1 MSAIGQIYYNVI
13 DTSSTGD
20 GKHYISSG
28 IDIYNDI
35 VKASSAKQFTKVGI
49 QAPPGAQV
57 VMNTSKTIMIGRT
70 GIYELDED
78 IAITNMYFVHPKNYI
93 KDDKETESKKQE
105 GEKIIKDAKAALE
118 AAIAAL
124 GTEPSDPNSDAYKI
138 YWEGYN
144 EANETYI
151 AAFQE
156 GSAILNQGLNGV
168 YKLDE
173 DNPYGDLENVIVDF
187 IYDPSQG

>member
-1 MSAIGQIYYNVI
+1 MSAIGQIYYRVV

-35 VKASSAKQFTKVGI
+35 VSASSAKQFTKVGI

-57 VMNTSKTIMIGRT
+57 VMNASKTIMIGRT

-78 IAITNMYFVHPKNYI
+78 IVITSMKFVRPTVYI
-93 KDDKETESKKQE
+93 KDEKESESKKQE
-105 GEKIIKDAKAALE
+105 GEKIIKEAKVALE

-124 GTEPSDPNSDAYKI
+124 GEEPTDPTSDAYKT
-138 YWEGYN
+138 YWSGYN

-151 AAFQE
+151 TAFQK

-168 YKLDE
+168 YKEDKTVIGELD
-173 DNPYGDLENVIVDF
+173 NVIVDF
-187 IYDPSQG
+187 IYDPLQG

>member
-1 MSAIGQIYYNVI
+1 MSAIGQIYYRVV

-35 VKASSAKQFTKVGI
+35 VSASSAKQFTKVGI

-57 VMNTSKTIMIGRT
+57 VMNASKTIMIGRT

-78 IAITNMYFVHPKNYI
+78 IVITSMKFVRPTVYI
-93 KDDKETESKKQE
+93 KDEEESESKKQE
-105 GEKIIKDAKAALE
+105 GEKIIKEAKAALE

-124 GTEPSDPNSDAYKI
+124 GEEPTDPTSDAYKT
-138 YWEGYN
+138 YWSGYN
-144 EANETYI
+144 EANEIYI
-151 AAFQE
+151 TAFQK

-168 YKLDE
+168 YKEDKTVIGELD
-173 DNPYGDLENVIVDF
+173 NVIVDF
-187 IYDPSQG
+187 IYDPLQG

>member
-1 MSAIGQIYYNVI
+1 MSAIGQIYYRVV

-35 VKASSAKQFTKVGI
+35 VSASSAKQFTKVGI

-57 VMNTSKTIMIGRT
+57 VMNASKTIMIGRT

-78 IAITNMYFVHPKNYI
+78 IVITSMKFVRPTVYI
-93 KDDKETESKKQE
+93 KDEEESESKKQE
-105 GEKIIKDAKAALE
+105 GEKIIKEAKAALE

-124 GTEPSDPNSDAYKI
+124 GEEPTDPTSDAYKT
-138 YWEGYN
+138 YWNGYN
-144 EANETYI
+144 EVNETYI
-151 AAFQE
+151 AAFQK
-156 GSAILNQGLNGV
+156 GSTILNQGLNGV
-168 YKLDE
+168 YKEDKTVIGELD
-173 DNPYGDLENVIVDF
+173 NVIVDF
-187 IYDPSQG
+187 IYDPLQG

>member
-1 MSAIGQIYYNVI
+1 MSAIGQIYYRVV

-35 VKASSAKQFTKVGI
+35 VSASSAKQFTKVGI

-57 VMNTSKTIMIGRT
+57 VMNASKTIMIGRT

-78 IAITNMYFVHPKNYI
+78 IVITSMKFVRPIVYI
-93 KDDKETESKKQE
+93 KDEEESESKKQE
-105 GEKIIKDAKAALE
+105 GEKIIKEAKVALE

-124 GTEPSDPNSDAYKI
+124 GEEPIDPTSDAYKT
-138 YWEGYN
+138 YWNGYN

-151 AAFQE
+151 TAFQK
-156 GSAILNQGLNGV
+156 GSVILNQGLNGV
-168 YKLDE
+168 YKEDKTVIGELD
-173 DNPYGDLENVIVDF
+173 NVIVDF
-187 IYDPSQG
+187 IYDPLQG

>member
-1 MSAIGQIYYNVI
+1 MSAIGQIYYRVV

-35 VKASSAKQFTKVGI
+35 VSASSAKQFTKVGI

-57 VMNTSKTIMIGRT
+57 VMNASKTIMIGRT

-78 IAITNMYFVHPKNYI
+78 IVITSMKFVRPTVYI
-93 KDDKETESKKQE
+93 KDEKESESKKQE
-105 GEKIIKDAKAALE
+105 GEKIIKEAKAALE
-118 AAIAAL
+118 VAIAAL
-124 GTEPSDPNSDAYKI
+124 GEEPTDPTSDAYKT
-138 YWEGYN
+138 YWNGYN

-151 AAFQE
+151 TAFQK

-168 YKLDE
+168 YKEDKTVVGELD
-173 DNPYGDLENVIVDF
+173 NVIVDF
-187 IYDPSQG
+187 IYDPLQG

>member
-1 MSAIGQIYYNVI
+1 MSAIGQIYYRVV

-35 VKASSAKQFTKVGI
+35 VSASSAKQFTKVGI

-57 VMNTSKTIMIGRT
+57 VMNASKTIMIGRT

-78 IAITNMYFVHPKNYI
+78 IVITSMKFVRPTVYI
-93 KDDKETESKKQE
+93 KDEKESESKKQE
-105 GEKIIKDAKAALE
+105 GEKIIKEAKVALE

-124 GTEPSDPNSDAYKI
+124 GEEPTDPTSDAYKT
-138 YWEGYN
+138 YWNGNN

-151 AAFQE
+151 AAFQK

-168 YKLDE
+168 YKEDKTVIGELD
-173 DNPYGDLENVIVDF
+173 NVIVDF
-187 IYDPSQG
+187 IYDPLQG

>member
-1 MSAIGQIYYNVI
+1 MSAIGQIYYRVV

-35 VKASSAKQFTKVGI
+35 VSASSAKQFTKVGI

-57 VMNTSKTIMIGRT
+57 VMNASKTIMIGRT

-78 IAITNMYFVHPKNYI
+78 IVITSMKFVRPTVYI
-93 KDDKETESKKQE
+93 KDEKESESKKQE
-105 GEKIIKDAKAALE
+105 GEKIIKEAKAALE

-124 GTEPSDPNSDAYKI
+124 GEEPTDPTSDAYKT
-138 YWEGYN
+138 YWNGYN

-151 AAFQE
+151 TAFQK

-168 YKLDE
+168 YKEDKTVIGELD
-173 DNPYGDLENVIVDF
+173 NVIVDF
-187 IYDPSQG
+187 IYDPLQG

>member
-1 MSAIGQIYYNVI
+1 MSAIGQIYYRVV

-35 VKASSAKQFTKVGI
+35 VSASSAKQFTKVGI

-57 VMNTSKTIMIGRT
+57 VMNASKTIMIGRT

-78 IAITNMYFVHPKNYI
+78 IVITSMKFVRPTVYI
-93 KDDKETESKKQE
+93 KDEKESESKKQE
-105 GEKIIKDAKAALE
+105 GEKIIKEAKVALE

-124 GTEPSDPNSDAYKI
+124 GEEPADPASDAYKT
-138 YWEGYN
+138 YWNGYN

-151 AAFQE
+151 TAFQK

-168 YKLDE
+168 YKEDKTVIGELD
-173 DNPYGDLENVIVDF
+173 NVIVDF
-187 IYDPSQG
+187 IYDPLQG

>member
-1 MSAIGQIYYNVI
+1 MSAIGQIYYRVV

-35 VKASSAKQFTKVGI
+35 VSASSAKQFTKVGI

-57 VMNTSKTIMIGRT
+57 VMNASKTIMIGRT

-78 IAITNMYFVHPKNYI
+78 IVITSMKFVRPTVYI
-93 KDDKETESKKQE
+93 KDEKESESKKQK
-105 GEKIIKDAKAALE
+105 GEKIIKEAKVALE

-124 GTEPSDPNSDAYKI
+124 GEEPTDPTSDAYKT
-138 YWEGYN
+138 YWNGYN

-151 AAFQE
+151 TAFQK
-156 GSAILNQGLNGV
+156 GSVILNQGLNGV
-168 YKLDE
+168 YKEDKTVIGELD
-173 DNPYGDLENVIVDF
+173 NVIVDF
-187 IYDPSQG
+187 IYDPLQG

>member
-1 MSAIGQIYYNVI
+1 MSAIGQIYYRVV

-35 VKASSAKQFTKVGI
+35 VSASSAKQFTKVGI

-57 VMNTSKTIMIGRT
+57 VMNASKTIMIGRT

-78 IAITNMYFVHPKNYI
+78 IVITSMKFVRPTVYI
-93 KDDKETESKKQE
+93 KDEKESESKKQE
-105 GEKIIKDAKAALE
+105 GEKIIKEAKVALE

-124 GTEPSDPNSDAYKI
+124 GEEPTDPTSDAYKT
-138 YWEGYN
+138 YWNGYN

-151 AAFQE
+151 AAFQQ
-156 GSAILNQGLNGV
+156 GSVILNQGLNGV
-168 YKLDE
+168 YKEDKTVIGELD
-173 DNPYGDLENVIVDF
+173 NVIVDF
-187 IYDPSQG
+187 IYDPLQG

>member
-1 MSAIGQIYYNVI
+1 MSAIGQIYYRVV

-28 IDIYNDI
+28 IDIYSDI
-35 VKASSAKQFTKVGI
+35 VNASSAKQFTKVGI

-57 VMNTSKTIMIGRT
+57 VMNASKTIMIGRT

-78 IAITNMYFVHPKNYI
+78 IVITSMKFVRPTVYI
-93 KDDKETESKKQE
+93 KDEEESESKKQE
-105 GEKIIKDAKAALE
+105 GEKIIKEAKAALE

-124 GTEPSDPNSDAYKI
+124 GEEPADPTSDAYKT
-138 YWEGYN
+138 YWNGYN

-151 AAFQE
+151 TAFQK

-168 YKLDE
+168 YKEDKTVIGELD
-173 DNPYGDLENVIVDF
+173 NVIVDF
-187 IYDPSQG
+187 IYDPLQG

>member
-1 MSAIGQIYYNVI
+1 MSAIGQIYYRVV

-35 VKASSAKQFTKVGI
+35 VSASSAKQFTKVGI

-57 VMNTSKTIMIGRT
+57 VMNASKTIMIGRT

-78 IAITNMYFVHPKNYI
+78 IVITSMRFVRPTVYI
-93 KDDKETESKKQE
+93 KDEKESESKKQE
-105 GEKIIKDAKAALE
+105 GEKIIKEAKMALE

-124 GTEPSDPNSDAYKI
+124 GEEPADPTSDAYKT
-138 YWEGYN
+138 YWNGYN

-151 AAFQE
+151 AAFQK
-156 GSAILNQGLNGV
+156 GNAILNQGLNGV
-168 YKLDE
+168 YKEDITVIGELD
-173 DNPYGDLENVIVDF
+173 NVIVDF
-187 IYDPSQG
+187 IYDTLQG

>member
-1 MSAIGQIYYNVI
+1 MSAIGQIYYRVV

-35 VKASSAKQFTKVGI
+35 VSASSAKQFTKVGI

-57 VMNTSKTIMIGRT
+57 VMNASKTIMIGRT

-78 IAITNMYFVHPKNYI
+78 IVITSMKFVRPTVYI
-93 KDDKETESKKQE
+93 KDEKESESKKQE
-105 GEKIIKDAKAALE
+105 GEKIIKEAKAALE

-124 GTEPSDPNSDAYKI
+124 GEEPADPTSDAYKT
-138 YWEGYN
+138 YWNGYN

-151 AAFQE
+151 TAFQK

-168 YKLDE
+168 YKEDKTVIGELD
-173 DNPYGDLENVIVDF
+173 NVIVDF
-187 IYDPSQG
+187 IYDPLQG

>member
-1 MSAIGQIYYNVI
+1 MSAIGQIYYRVV

-35 VKASSAKQFTKVGI
+35 VNASSAKQFTKVGI

-57 VMNTSKTIMIGRT
+57 VMNASKTIMIGRT

-78 IAITNMYFVHPKNYI
+78 IVITSMKFVRPTVYI
-93 KDDKETESKKQE
+93 KDEKESESKKQE
-105 GEKIIKDAKAALE
+105 GEKIIKEAKVALE

-124 GTEPSDPNSDAYKI
+124 GEEPTDPTSDAYKT
-138 YWEGYN
+138 YWNGYN

-151 AAFQE
+151 TAFQK

-168 YKLDE
+168 YKEDKTVIGELD
-173 DNPYGDLENVIVDF
+173 NVIVDF
-187 IYDPSQG
+187 IYDPLQG

>member
-1 MSAIGQIYYNVI
+1 MSAIGQIYYRVV

-35 VKASSAKQFTKVGI
+35 VNASSAKQFTKVGI

-57 VMNTSKTIMIGRT
+57 VMNASKTIMIGRT

-78 IAITNMYFVHPKNYI
+78 IVITSMKFVRPTVYI
-93 KDDKETESKKQE
+93 KDEKESESKKQE
-105 GEKIIKDAKAALE
+105 GEKIIKEAKAALE

-124 GTEPSDPNSDAYKI
+124 GEEPTDPTSDAYKT
-138 YWEGYN
+138 YWNGYN

-151 AAFQE
+151 AAFQK
-156 GSAILNQGLNGV
+156 GRAILNQGLNGV
-168 YKLDE
+168 YKEDKTVIGELD
-173 DNPYGDLENVIVDF
+173 NVIVDF
-187 IYDPSQG
+187 IYDPLQG

>member
-1 MSAIGQIYYNVI
+1 MSAIGQIYYRVV

-35 VKASSAKQFTKVGI
+35 VSASSAKQFTKVGI

-57 VMNTSKTIMIGRT
+57 VMNASKTIMIGRT

-78 IAITNMYFVHPKNYI
+78 IVITSMKFVRPTVYI
-93 KDDKETESKKQE
+93 KDEKESESKKQE
-105 GEKIIKDAKAALE
+105 GEKIIKEAKVALE

-124 GTEPSDPNSDAYKI
+124 GEEPTDPTSDAYKT
-138 YWEGYN
+138 YWNGYN

-151 AAFQE
+151 AAFQK
-156 GSAILNQGLNGV
+156 GNAILNQGLNGV
-168 YKLDE
+168 YKEDKTVVGELD
-173 DNPYGDLENVIVDF
+173 NVIVDF
-187 IYDPSQG
+187 IYDPLQG

>member
-28 IDIYNDI
+28 TDIYADVVN
-35 VKASSAKQFTKVGI
+35 ASGAKQFTKVGI
-49 QAPPGAQV
+49 QAPPGAQI
-57 VMNTSKTIMIGRT
+57 VMNTSKTIMVGRT

-78 IAITNMYFVHPKNYI
+78 IAITSMYFVRPKNYI

-105 GEKIIKDAKAALE
+105 GEQKIKAAKVALE
-118 AAIAAL
+118 EAIAAL
-124 GTEPSDPNSDAYKI
+124 GDEPSDSTSEAYKT
-138 YWEGYN
+138 YWDGYN
-144 EANETYI
+144 AANETYI
-151 AAFQE
+151 TAFQE

-173 DNPYGDLENVIVDF
+173 DNPYGDLENVIIDF

>member
-1 MSAIGQIYYNVI
+1 MSAIGQIYYRVV

-35 VKASSAKQFTKVGI
+35 VSASSAKQFTKVGI

-57 VMNTSKTIMIGRT
+57 VMNASKTIMIGRT

-78 IAITNMYFVHPKNYI
+78 IVITSMKFVRPTVYI
-93 KDDKETESKKQE
+93 KDEKESESKKQE
-105 GEKIIKDAKAALE
+105 GEKIIKEAKVALE

-124 GTEPSDPNSDAYKI
+124 GEEPTDPTSDAYKT
-138 YWEGYN
+138 YWNGYN
-144 EANETYI
+144 EANEAYI
-151 AAFQE
+151 AAFQK

-168 YKLDE
+168 YKEDKTVIGELD
-173 DNPYGDLENVIVDF
+173 NVIVDF
-187 IYDPSQG
+187 IYDPLQG

>member
-1 MSAIGQIYYNVI
+1 MSAIGQIYYRVV

-35 VKASSAKQFTKVGI
+35 VSASSAKQFTKVGI

-57 VMNTSKTIMIGRT
+57 VMNASKTIMIGRT

-78 IAITNMYFVHPKNYI
+78 IVITSMKFVRPTVYI
-93 KDDKETESKKQE
+93 KDEKESESKKQE
-105 GEKIIKDAKAALE
+105 GEKIIKEAKAALE

-124 GTEPSDPNSDAYKI
+124 GEEPTDPTSDAYKT
-138 YWEGYN
+138 YWNGYN

-151 AAFQE
+151 TAFQK
-156 GSAILNQGLNGV
+156 GSVILNQGLNGV
-168 YKLDE
+168 YKEDKTVIGELD
-173 DNPYGDLENVIVDF
+173 NVIVDF
-187 IYDPSQG
+187 IYDPLQG

>member
-1 MSAIGQIYYNVI
+1 MSAIGQIYYRVV

-35 VKASSAKQFTKVGI
+35 VSASSAKQFTKVGI

-57 VMNTSKTIMIGRT
+57 VMNASKTIMIGRT

-78 IAITNMYFVHPKNYI
+78 IVITSMKFVRPTVYI
-93 KDDKETESKKQE
+93 KDEKESESKKQE
-105 GEKIIKDAKAALE
+105 GEKIIKEAKAALE

-124 GTEPSDPNSDAYKI
+124 GEEPTDPTSDAYKT
-138 YWEGYN
+138 YWNGYN

-151 AAFQE
+151 TAFQK
-156 GSAILNQGLNGV
+156 GRTILNQGLNGV
-168 YKLDE
+168 YKEDKTIIGELD
-173 DNPYGDLENVIVDF
+173 NVIVDF
-187 IYDPSQG
+187 IYDPLQG

>member
-1 MSAIGQIYYNVI
+1 MSAIGQIYYRVV

-35 VKASSAKQFTKVGI
+35 VSASSAKQFTKVGI

-57 VMNTSKTIMIGRT
+57 VMNASKTIMIGRT

-78 IAITNMYFVHPKNYI
+78 IVITSMKFVRPTVYI
-93 KDDKETESKKQE
+93 KDEKESESKKQE
-105 GEKIIKDAKAALE
+105 GEKIIKEAKVALE

-124 GTEPSDPNSDAYKI
+124 GEEPTDPTSDAYKT
-138 YWEGYN
+138 YWNGYN

-151 AAFQE
+151 AVFQK

-168 YKLDE
+168 YKEDKTVIGELD
-173 DNPYGDLENVIVDF
+173 NVIVDF
-187 IYDPSQG
+187 IYDPLQG

>member
-1 MSAIGQIYYNVI
+1 MSAIGQIYYRVV

-35 VKASSAKQFTKVGI
+35 VSASSAKQFTKVGI

-57 VMNTSKTIMIGRT
+57 VMNASKTIMIGRT

-78 IAITNMYFVHPKNYI
+78 IVITSMKFVRPTVYI
-93 KDDKETESKKQE
+93 KDEKESESKKQE
-105 GEKIIKDAKAALE
+105 GEKIIKEAKVALE

-124 GTEPSDPNSDAYKI
+124 GEEPTDPTSDAYKT
-138 YWEGYN
+138 YWNGYN

-151 AAFQE
+151 AAFQK
-156 GSAILNQGLNGV
+156 GNAILNQGLNGV
-168 YKLDE
+168 YKEDKTVIGELD
-173 DNPYGDLENVIVDF
+173 NVIVDF
-187 IYDPSQG
+187 IYDPLQG

>member
-1 MSAIGQIYYNVI
+1 MSAIGQIYYRVV

-35 VKASSAKQFTKVGI
+35 VSASSAKQFTKVGI

-57 VMNTSKTIMIGRT
+57 VMNASKTIMIGRT

-78 IAITNMYFVHPKNYI
+78 IVITSMKFVRPTVYI
-93 KDDKETESKKQE
+93 KDEKESESKKQE
-105 GEKIIKDAKAALE
+105 GEKIIKEAKVALE

-124 GTEPSDPNSDAYKI
+124 GEEPTDTTSDAYKT
-138 YWEGYN
+138 YWNGYN

-151 AAFQE
+151 AAFQK
-156 GSAILNQGLNGV
+156 GRVILNQGLNGV
-168 YKLDE
+168 YKEDKTVIGELD
-173 DNPYGDLENVIVDF
+173 NVIVDF
-187 IYDPSQG
+187 IYDPLQG

>member
-35 VKASSAKQFTKVGI
+35 VNASSAKQFTKVGI

-78 IAITNMYFVHPKNYI
+78 IAITNMYFVRPKNYI

-105 GEKIIKDAKAALE
+105 GKKIIKDAKAALE

-124 GTEPSDPNSDAYKI
+124 GTEPSDPSSDAYKI

>member
-1 MSAIGQIYYNVI
+1 MSAIGQIYYRVV

-35 VKASSAKQFTKVGI
+35 VSASSAKQFTKVGI

-57 VMNTSKTIMIGRT
+57 VMNASKTIMIGRT

-78 IAITNMYFVHPKNYI
+78 IVITSMKFVRPTVYI
-93 KDDKETESKKQE
+93 KDEKESESKKQE
-105 GEKIIKDAKAALE
+105 GEKIIKEAKVALE

-124 GTEPSDPNSDAYKI
+124 GEEPTDPTSDAYKT
-138 YWEGYN
+138 YWNRYN
-144 EANETYI
+144 EVNETYI
-151 AAFQE
+151 AAFQK

-168 YKLDE
+168 YKEDKTVIGELD
-173 DNPYGDLENVIVDF
+173 NVIVDF
-187 IYDPSQG
+187 IYDPLQG

>member
-1 MSAIGQIYYNVI
+1 MSAIGQIYYRVV

-35 VKASSAKQFTKVGI
+35 VNASSAKQFTKVGI

-57 VMNTSKTIMIGRT
+57 VMNASKTIMIGRT

-78 IAITNMYFVHPKNYI
+78 IVITSMKFVRPTVYI
-93 KDDKETESKKQE
+93 KDEKESESKKQE
-105 GEKIIKDAKAALE
+105 GEKIIKEAKAALE

-124 GTEPSDPNSDAYKI
+124 GEEPTDPTSDAYKT
-138 YWEGYN
+138 YWNRYN

-151 AAFQE
+151 AAFQK

-168 YKLDE
+168 YKEDKTVIGELD
-173 DNPYGDLENVIVDF
+173 NVIVDF
-187 IYDPSQG
+187 IYDPLQG

>member
-1 MSAIGQIYYNVI
+1 MSAIGQIYYRVV

-35 VKASSAKQFTKVGI
+35 VSASSAKQFTKVGI

-57 VMNTSKTIMIGRT
+57 VMNASKTIMIGRT

-78 IAITNMYFVHPKNYI
+78 IVITSMKFVRPTVYI
-93 KDDKETESKKQE
+93 KDEKESESKKQE
-105 GEKIIKDAKAALE
+105 GEKIIKEAKVALE

-124 GTEPSDPNSDAYKI
+124 GEEPADPTSDAYKT
-138 YWEGYN
+138 YWNGYN

-151 AAFQE
+151 TAFQK

-168 YKLDE
+168 YKEDKTVIGELD
-173 DNPYGDLENVIVDF
+173 NVIVDF
-187 IYDPSQG
+187 IYDPLQG

>member
-1 MSAIGQIYYNVI
+1 MSAIGQIYYRVV

-35 VKASSAKQFTKVGI
+35 VSASSAKQFTKVGI

-57 VMNTSKTIMIGRT
+57 VMNASKTIMIGRT
-70 GIYELDED
+70 GIYEFDED
-78 IAITNMYFVHPKNYI
+78 IVITSMKFVRPTVYI
-93 KDDKETESKKQE
+93 KDEKESESKKQE
-105 GEKIIKDAKAALE
+105 GEKIIKEAKAALE

-124 GTEPSDPNSDAYKI
+124 GEEPTDPTSDAYKT
-138 YWEGYN
+138 YWNGYN

-151 AAFQE
+151 AAFQK
-156 GSAILNQGLNGV
+156 GRAILNQGLNGV
-168 YKLDE
+168 YKEDKTVIGELD
-173 DNPYGDLENVIVDF
+173 NVIVDF
-187 IYDPSQG
+187 IYDPLQG

>member
-1 MSAIGQIYYNVI
+1 MSAIGQIYYRVV

-35 VKASSAKQFTKVGI
+35 VSASSAKQFTKVGI

-57 VMNTSKTIMIGRT
+57 VMNASKTIMIGRT

-78 IAITNMYFVHPKNYI
+78 IVITNMKFVRPTVYI
-93 KDDKETESKKQE
+93 KDEEESESKKQE
-105 GEKIIKDAKAALE
+105 GEKIIKEAKVALE
-118 AAIAAL
+118 AAITAL
-124 GTEPSDPNSDAYKI
+124 GEEPADPTSDAYKT
-138 YWEGYN
+138 YWNGYN

-151 AAFQE
+151 TAFQK

-168 YKLDE
+168 YKKDETVIGELD
-173 DNPYGDLENVIVDF
+173 NVIVDF
-187 IYDPSQG
+187 IYDPLQG

>member
-1 MSAIGQIYYNVI
+1 MSAIGQIYYRVV

-35 VKASSAKQFTKVGI
+35 VSASSAKQFTKVGI

-57 VMNTSKTIMIGRT
+57 VMNASKTIMIGRT

-78 IAITNMYFVHPKNYI
+78 IVITSMKFVRPTVYI
-93 KDDKETESKKQE
+93 KDEKESESKKQE
-105 GEKIIKDAKAALE
+105 GEKIIKEAKVALE

-124 GTEPSDPNSDAYKI
+124 GEEPTDPTSDAYKT
-138 YWEGYN
+138 YWNGYN

-151 AAFQE
+151 TAFQK

-168 YKLDE
+168 YKEDKTVVGELD
-173 DNPYGDLENVIVDF
+173 NVIVDF
-187 IYDPSQG
+187 IYDPLQG

>member
-1 MSAIGQIYYNVI
+1 MSAIGQIYYRVV

-35 VKASSAKQFTKVGI
+35 VSASSAKQFTKVGI

-57 VMNTSKTIMIGRT
+57 VMNASKTIMIGRT

-78 IAITNMYFVHPKNYI
+78 IVITSMKFVRPTVYI
-93 KDDKETESKKQE
+93 KDEKESESKKQE
-105 GEKIIKDAKAALE
+105 GEKIIKEAKAALE

-124 GTEPSDPNSDAYKI
+124 GEEPTDQTSDAYKT
-138 YWEGYN
+138 YWNGYN

-151 AAFQE
+151 TAFQK
-156 GSAILNQGLNGV
+156 GRAILNQGLNGV
-168 YKLDE
+168 YKEDKTVIGELD
-173 DNPYGDLENVIVDF
+173 NVIVDF
-187 IYDPSQG
+187 IYDPLQG

>member
-35 VKASSAKQFTKVGI
+35 VNASSAKQFTKVGI

-78 IAITNMYFVHPKNYI
+78 IAITNMYFVRPKNYI
-93 KDDKETESKKQE
+93 RDDKETESKKQE
-105 GEKIIKDAKAALE
+105 GEKIIKDAKVALE
-118 AAIAAL
+118 AAVAAL
-124 GTEPSDPNSDAYKI
+124 GTEPSDPSSDAYKT

-144 EANETYI
+144 EAHERYI
-151 AAFQE
+151 AAFQK

>member
-1 MSAIGQIYYNVI
+1 MSAIGQIYYRVV

-35 VKASSAKQFTKVGI
+35 VSASSAKQFTKVGI

-57 VMNTSKTIMIGRT
+57 VMNASKTIMIGRT

-78 IAITNMYFVHPKNYI
+78 IVITSMKFVRPTVYI
-93 KDDKETESKKQE
+93 KDEEESESKKQE
-105 GEKIIKDAKAALE
+105 GEKIIKEAKVALE

-124 GTEPSDPNSDAYKI
+124 GEKPTDPTSDAYKT
-138 YWEGYN
+138 YWNGYN

-151 AAFQE
+151 VAFQK

-168 YKLDE
+168 YKEDKTVVGELD
-173 DNPYGDLENVIVDF
+173 NVIVDF
-187 IYDPSQG
+187 IYDPLQG

>member
-1 MSAIGQIYYNVI
+1 MSAIGQIYYRVV
-13 DTSSTGD
+13 DTSSTGE
-20 GKHYISSG
+20 GRHYISSG
-28 IDIYNDI
+28 IDIYND
-35 VKASSAKQFTKVGI
+35 VVSASSARQFTKVGI

-57 VMNTSKTIMIGRT
+57 VMNASKTIMIGRT

-78 IAITNMYFVHPKNYI
+78 IAITSMYFVRPKNYI
-93 KDDKETESKKQE
+93 KDEEETELKKQQ

-118 AAIAAL
+118 AAIKAL
-124 GTEPSDPNSDAYKI
+124 GEEPADQTSEAYKT
-138 YWEGYN
+138 YWNGYN
-144 EANETYI
+144 EANDTYI

-156 GSAILNQGLNGV
+156 GSATLNQGLNGV

>member
-1 MSAIGQIYYNVI
+1 MSAIGQIYYRVV

-20 GKHYISSG
+20 GKHYSSSG

-35 VKASSAKQFTKVGI
+35 VSASSAKQFTKVGI

-57 VMNTSKTIMIGRT
+57 VMNASKTIMIGRT

-78 IAITNMYFVHPKNYI
+78 IVITSMKFVRPTVYI
-93 KDDKETESKKQE
+93 KDEKESESKKQE
-105 GEKIIKDAKAALE
+105 GEKIIKEAKVALE

-124 GTEPSDPNSDAYKI
+124 GEEPTDPTSDAYKT
-138 YWEGYN
+138 YWNGYN

-151 AAFQE
+151 AAFQK
-156 GSAILNQGLNGV
+156 GRAILNQGLNGV
-168 YKLDE
+168 YKEDKTVIGELD
-173 DNPYGDLENVIVDF
+173 NVIVDF
-187 IYDPSQG
+187 IYDPLQG

>member
-1 MSAIGQIYYNVI
+1 MSAIGQIYYRVV

-35 VKASSAKQFTKVGI
+35 VSASSAKQFTKVGI

-57 VMNTSKTIMIGRT
+57 VMNASKTIMIGRT

-78 IAITNMYFVHPKNYI
+78 IVITSMKFVRPTVYI
-93 KDDKETESKKQE
+93 KDERESESKKQE
-105 GEKIIKDAKAALE
+105 GEKIIKEAKAALE
-118 AAIAAL
+118 ATIAAL
-124 GTEPSDPNSDAYKI
+124 GEEPTDPTSDAYKT
-138 YWEGYN
+138 YWNGYN

-151 AAFQE
+151 TAFQK

-168 YKLDE
+168 YKEDKTVIGELD
-173 DNPYGDLENVIVDF
+173 NVIVDF
-187 IYDPSQG
+187 IYDPLQG

>member
-1 MSAIGQIYYNVI
+1 MSAIGQIYYRVV

-35 VKASSAKQFTKVGI
+35 VSASSAKQFTKVGI

-57 VMNTSKTIMIGRT
+57 VMNASKTIMIGRT

-78 IAITNMYFVHPKNYI
+78 IVITSMKFVRPIVYI
-93 KDDKETESKKQE
+93 KDEEESESKKQE
-105 GEKIIKDAKAALE
+105 GEKIIKEAKAALE

-124 GTEPSDPNSDAYKI
+124 GKEPTDPTSDAYKT
-138 YWEGYN
+138 YWNGYN

-151 AAFQE
+151 IAFQK
-156 GSAILNQGLNGV
+156 GSTILNQGLNGV
-168 YKLDE
+168 YKEDKTAISELD
-173 DNPYGDLENVIVDF
+173 NVIVDF
-187 IYDPSQG
+187 IYDPLQG